1 MTITSSKPL
10 TSERAPHGRAVVE
23 RHFSTGSIAAEWDAL
38 ADRCGASPF
47 VRPGWFD
54 AWLRAFGGGQ
64 PLILATRDGGEL
76 TGVLVLLR
84 RPATLQSAGNWHSP
98 LYGAAAKGPDAV
110 QALAAALL
118 DERASRVDIA
128 MIDAGDPLRD
138 ALHAAATGAGRAA
151 IDRQVA
157 IQPYVTLE
165 GSFDAYTAALPRKQR
180 KEIGRLRRR
189 LEAEGELTVHFEDG
203 SERLDELLREG
214 FAIEGSGWKA
224 ERGSAIASQP
234 ETHAFYTEVARW
246 AAARG
251 WLRLAFLR
259 LDGRALAFDLCI
271 EAGGSA
277 YVLKG
282 GFDAEYRR
290 FGPGVVLTYESLSRA
305 FGEDL
310 STYEFLGDADS
321 YKLVWTDTTRERR
334 RLQVFSSSPLGQ
346 AQLAGWR
353 YGRPL
358 AKRAA
363 ARLGRA

>member
-1 MTITSSKPL
+1 
-10 TSERAPHGRAVVE
+10 VE
-23 RHFSTGSIAAEWDAL
+23 RHSSIASIAAEWDAL
-38 ADRCGASPF
+38 ADRCDASPF

-54 AWLRAFGGGQ
+54 AWLRAFGGQ
-64 PLILATRDGGEL
+64 PLILAARDGHDL

-84 RPATLQSAGNWHSP
+84 GPAALHSAANWHSP
-98 LYGAAAKGPDAV
+98 LYGAAADGPDALH
-110 QALAAALL
+110 ALAGALL
-118 DERASRVDIA
+118 DEKASRIDLA
-128 MIDAGDPLRD
+128 MVDAGDPLRE
-138 ALHAAATGAGRAA
+138 ALHAAAGGAGRAA
-151 IDRQVA
+151 IDRRVA
-157 IQPYVTLE
+157 IQPYVTLD
-165 GSFDAYTAALPRKQR
+165 GGFDAYAAGLPRKQR

-189 LEAEGELTVHFEDG
+189 LEAEGELSVGFEDG
-203 SERLDELLREG
+203 SERLDDLLREG
-214 FAIEGSGWKA
+214 FAVEGSGWKA
-224 ERGSAIASQP
+224 EQGSAIASQP
-234 ETHAFYTEVARW
+234 ETLAFYTEVARW

-282 GFDAEYRR
+282 GFDPEYRR

-305 FGEDL
+305 FDEGL
-310 STYEFLGDADS
+310 ATYEFLGDADS

-346 AQLAGWR
+346 AQLAAWR